1 MMYACNVQADVSFG
15 DEGSSSESD
24 MESEPRP
31 EREGE
36 RVTVETIQNWVQSAT
51 AKKVSIQWLCL
62 YICVCV
68 HVYACGVVLWI
79 FGSE

>member
-51 AKKVSIQWLCL
+51 AKKVSIQ
-62 YICVCV
+62 
-68 HVYACGVVLWI
+68 
-79 FGSE
+79 

>member
-51 AKKVSIQWLCL
+51 AKKVSTMIMPVHL
-62 YICVCV
+62 CVC
-68 HVYACGVVLWI
+68 ACVCMWSGSLN